1 MAATIKKHNE
11 KGNDNATEATD
22 ATDTTA
28 NAAAEDVK
36 IATTTSCTPNE
47 FINAFNK
54 QRTVLAGFAHCTTI
68 EELHI
73 VRDGFIF
80 GLAKDI
86 CPDQYK
92 SVLILILRKQ
102 FASQKQEQT
111 DTNTNNNNNVIHI
124 PPETTTKTKTTEKGI
139 ENDHGMLSMSFEE
152 MVLAARICDENNDS
166 NGNDANVDG
175 NNNNDNDNN
184 NNKDGKSSEIC
195 NKDDATSSSAT
206 IATIKTSTTTCYWN
220 DLIKSV
226 KFIAKSIGSDLDSI
240 WNTLEDGRLVW
251 IRAVNAAHPMKLI
264 LKHALKENNTENSP
278 GDVSDGMMVWIYC
291 LCINLIVS
299 KKSETKSEPSTV
311 VDENDDN
318 NNNNLSLLS
327 QLQNDVDQWFI
338 AVNMKD
344 KYNPLQ
350 GYQSELWD
358 PRRDEWRSLDIGA
371 QTAAERGGTTLF
383 DAWNA

>member
-1 MAATIKKHNE
+1 MAATIKDN
-11 KGNDNATEATD
+11 NDNAAN
-22 ATDTTA
+22 
-28 NAAAEDVK
+28 NAAAADDVT
-36 IATTTSCTPNE
+36 IATTTTSCTPDE
-47 FINAFNK
+47 FITAFNK

-73 VRDGFIF
+73 VRDGFIL
-80 GLAKDI
+80 GLAKDL

-102 FASQKQEQT
+102 FASQQKQEQEQEQ
-111 DTNTNNNNNVIHI
+111 NVIHI
-124 PPETTTKTKTTEKGI
+124 PPETSSSETKTTEKGI

-152 MVLAARICDENNDS
+152 MVLAARICDENNNS
-166 NGNDANVDG
+166 NGNDVDVDDNNG
-175 NNNNDNDNN
+175 NNSNDNN
-184 NNKDGKSSEIC
+184 NSNKDGKSSGIC
-195 NKDDATSSSAT
+195 SKDDSLSATSV
-206 IATIKTSTTTCYWN
+206 KTTKSTTCYWN

-226 KFIAKSIGSDLDSI
+226 KCIATSVGSDLDSI
-240 WNTLEDGRLVW
+240 WKTLEDGRLVW
-251 IRAVNAAHPMKLI
+251 IRAVTAAHPMKLI
-264 LKHALKENNTENSP
+264 LKHALKENNTENNP
-278 GDVSDGMMVWIYC
+278 GDVSDAMMVWIYC

-299 KKSETKSEPSTV
+299 KSETKSEPSTV
-311 VDENDDN
+311 VDANENVNDN
-318 NNNNLSLLS
+318 NDRSILL
-327 QLQNDVDQWFI
+327 QLQNDVNQWCI

-371 QTAAERGGTTLF
+371 QEAAERGGTTLF

>member
-1 MAATIKKHNE
+1 MTATTTRKDDNE
-11 KGNDNATEATD
+11 NGNNEG
-22 ATDTTA
+22 A
-28 NAAAEDVK
+28 NAAAAAADDDV
-36 IATTTSCTPNE
+36 ITTTTPCTPDQ

-73 VRDGFIF
+73 VRDGFIL

-102 FASQKQEQT
+102 FATTSTSTPQEQKQEQEQQT
-111 DTNTNNNNNVIHI
+111 DTSNNNVIHI
-124 PPETTTKTKTTEKGI
+124 PPETTTTTKTTENEI

-152 MVLAARICDENNDS
+152 MVLAARICDDENN
-166 NGNDANVDG
+166 NRNDVD
-175 NNNNDNDNN
+175 DNA
-184 NNKDGKSSEIC
+184 GKSSC
-195 NKDDATSSSAT
+195 NKDDDSSTAAATTAAT
-206 IATIKTSTTTCYWN
+206 KNTTCYWN

-226 KFIAKSIGSDLDSI
+226 KYTATSVGSDLDSI
-240 WNTLEDGRLVW
+240 WNTLENGRMVW
-251 IRAVNAAHPMKLI
+251 IRAVNAAHPIKLI

-278 GDVSDGMMVWIYC
+278 GDVSDAMMVWIYC
-291 LCINLIVS
+291 LCTNLVVRVEVGI
-299 KKSETKSEPSTV
+299 SETETESSTV
-311 VDENDDN
+311 DET
-318 NNNNLSLLS
+318 LILLK
-327 QLQNDVDQWFI
+327 NDVNQWII
-338 AVNMKD
+338 AVNIKD

-358 PRRDEWRSLDIGA
+358 PRINEWRSLDIGA
-371 QTAAERGGTTLF
+371 QDAAERGGTTLF

>member
-1 MAATIKKHNE
+1 MAATIKDN
-11 KGNDNATEATD
+11 NDNAAN
-22 ATDTTA
+22 
-28 NAAAEDVK
+28 NAAAADDVT
-36 IATTTSCTPNE
+36 IATTTTTSCTPNE
-47 FINAFNK
+47 FIDAFNK

-73 VRDGFIF
+73 VRDGFIL
-80 GLAKDI
+80 GLAKDL

-102 FASQKQEQT
+102 FASQQKQEQEQEQ
-111 DTNTNNNNNVIHI
+111 NVIHI
-124 PPETTTKTKTTEKGI
+124 PPETSSSETKTTEKGI

-152 MVLAARICDENNDS
+152 MVLAARICDENNNS
-166 NGNDANVDG
+166 NGNDADVDDNNG
-175 NNNNDNDNN
+175 NNSNSNS
-184 NNKDGKSSEIC
+184 NKDGMSSEIC
-195 NKDDATSSSAT
+195 NEDDTSSAT
-206 IATIKTSTTTCYWN
+206 IATTKSTTYYWN

-226 KFIAKSIGSDLDSI
+226 KCIATSVGSDLDSI

-251 IRAVNAAHPMKLI
+251 IRAVNAAHPIKLI
-264 LKHALKENNTENSP
+264 LKHALKENNTENNP
-278 GDVSDGMMVWIYC
+278 GDVSDAMMVWIYC

-299 KKSETKSEPSTV
+299 KSETKLEPSTV
-311 VDENDDN
+311 VDDKNENDDN
-318 NNNNLSLLS
+318 NNSRSILL
-327 QLQNDVDQWFI
+327 QLQNDVNQWCI

-371 QTAAERGGTTLF
+371 QEAAERGGTTLF

>member
-1 MAATIKKHNE
+1 MTATIKKDNE
-11 KGNDNATEATD
+11 KVNGKSTD
-22 ATDTTA
+22 ATDTDNATD
-28 NAAAEDVK
+28 NAAAADDVT

-73 VRDGFIF
+73 VRDGFIL

-102 FASQKQEQT
+102 FATTSTSTPQEQKQEQEQT
-111 DTNTNNNNNVIHI
+111 DISNNNVIHI
-124 PPETTTKTKTTEKGI
+124 PPETTTTTKTTENGI

-152 MVLAARICDENNDS
+152 MVLAARICDDENN
-166 NGNDANVDG
+166 NRNDVD
-175 NNNNDNDNN
+175 DNA
-184 NNKDGKSSEIC
+184 GKSSC
-195 NKDDATSSSAT
+195 NKDDYSSTAAATTA
-206 IATIKTSTTTCYWN
+206 AAKNTTCYWN

-226 KFIAKSIGSDLDSI
+226 KYTATSVGSDLDSI
-240 WNTLEDGRLVW
+240 WNTLENGRMVW
-251 IRAVNAAHPMKLI
+251 IRAVNAAHPIKLI

-278 GDVSDGMMVWIYC
+278 GDVSDAMMVWIYC
-291 LCINLIVS
+291 LCINLVVRVEVGI
-299 KKSETKSEPSTV
+299 SETETESSTV
-311 VDENDDN
+311 DET
-318 NNNNLSLLS
+318 LILLK
-327 QLQNDVDQWFI
+327 NDVNQWII
-338 AVNMKD
+338 AVNIKD

-358 PRRDEWRSLDIGA
+358 PRINEWRSLDIGV
-371 QTAAERGGTTLF
+371 QDAAERGGTTLF